1 MFSDIMHGIM
11 ITMSPDC
18 LLALC
23 IGAMFGT
30 VVGALPGLG
39 TAVAITICIPF
50 TLQMGNASAIALL
63 LGVYATSIYGGSI
76 SAVLLN
82 TPGTPQSACT
92 GFEGYAMAKAGK
104 AEKALGWVTVS
115 SVLGG
120 LFSCVAL
127 VIAAPQLADLS
138 VKYGGPLE
146 ICGLICLGLACI
158 TSLSED
164 NQIKGLFMGVAGLFL
179 ATIGVDPLS
188 GEMRFTFG
196 SPQLVSGIDLMPIV
210 VGVFPLAELFYRA
223 YEVHANVEPT
233 AIDCKRISF
242 PTWQEWKGRGLILLR
257 SSLIGVGLGI
267 LPGTGATAAT
277 FVSYSSAKRL
287 SKNGENFGK
296 GEPDGLVAAESS
308 NNAVAG
314 GAMVPTLA
322 LGIPGDPVTAIML
335 ATLTIHGVT
344 PGVRLMTENPEMVYA
359 TFAVLMLSNLLMYPS
374 CVITTRMFS
383 FLLRIPE
390 QLLMGFIAVLCILG
404 SYGSRGN
411 LFDVFVTVFMGIA
424 AYFMRRMEF
433 PLPPLVIGLVLGQQF
448 EMSIGQM
455 MLFKGDDSWLAFV
468 SASPIAMVLL
478 GMAFLLLVVPQVQ
491 NYRALRAK
499 R

>member
-1 MFSDIMHGIM
+1 MLFSEEWLRHYINPALSSDELCETL
-11 ITMSPDC
+11 TM
-18 LLALC
+18 
-23 IGAMFGT
+23 
-30 VVGALPGLG
+30 
-39 TAVAITICIPF
+39 
-50 TLQMGNASAIALL
+50 
-63 LGVYATSIYGGSI
+63 
-76 SAVLLN
+76 
-82 TPGTPQSACT
+82 
-92 GFEGYAMAKAGK
+92 
-104 AEKALGWVTVS
+104 
-115 SVLGG
+115 GG
-120 LFSCVAL
+120 LEVEGAEPIAPAFTGVIVAQVL
-127 VIAAPQLADLS
+127 TCDQHPNADKLH
-138 VKYGGPLE
+138 V
-146 ICGLICLGLACI
+146 C
-158 TSLSED
+158 T
-164 NQIKGLFMGVAGLFL
+164 
-179 ATIGVDPLS
+179 VD
-188 GEMRFTFG
+188 
-196 SPQLVSGIDLMPIV
+196 I
-210 VGVFPLAELFYRA
+210 
-223 YEVHANVEPT
+223 
-233 AIDCKRISF
+233 
-242 PTWQEWKGRGLILLR
+242 
-257 SSLIGVGLGI
+257 
-267 LPGTGATAAT
+267 
-277 FVSYSSAKRL
+277 
-287 SKNGENFGK
+287 GK
-296 GEPDGLVAAESS
+296 GEPDGIIAAESS
-308 NNAVAG
+308 NNADTG
-314 GAMVPTLA
+314 GALVPSLA

-374 CVITTRMFS
+374 CIITTRMFS